1 MHISVARKIKHI
13 VTVSENSKID
23 IAGDFGVHPSR
34 LTVVYNG
41 IDTATFRP
49 LPEIPRLPFHLITTA
64 SADQPLKGTQHL
76 IPAIAQLVDEFPNLR
91 LTFIG
96 APKPGG
102 KTQRSIKALGL
113 EDRIEFL
120 HGISTQRIVELYASA
135 SIAIVP
141 SEYEGFGFPAGEAM
155 ACGVPVVSSDGGALP
170 EVVGDAGIIVP
181 SKNPEALA
189 AGIRSLLLD
198 QPRCNALSLAGRA
211 RILAHFNWS
220 TVAIQMTDFYAKA
233 MRS

>member
-1 MHISVARKIKHI
+1 
-13 VTVSENSKID
+13 
-23 IAGDFGVHPSR
+23 
-34 LTVVYNG
+34 
-41 IDTATFRP
+41 
-49 LPEIPRLPFHLITTA
+49 
-64 SADQPLKGTQHL
+64 
-76 IPAIAQLVDEFPNLR
+76 
-91 LTFIG
+91 
-96 APKPGG
+96 
-102 KTQRSIKALGL
+102 
-113 EDRIEFL
+113 
-120 HGISTQRIVELYASA
+120 
-135 SIAIVP
+135 
-141 SEYEGFGFPAGEAM
+141 M